1 MEDLKLRIEGMTCQH
16 CVRAVKARLERT
28 PGVQL
33 KSVEIGTAELTYDPT
48 KTNVD
53 EIEEAI
59 SDEGYTAFVGE

>member
-16 CVRAVKARLERT
+16 CVRAVKGRLERT

-33 KSVEIGTAELTYDPT
+33 KAVEIGSAELSFDPAT
-48 KTNVD
+48 TNVD

-59 SDEGYTAFVGE
+59 SDEGYTSFVAE